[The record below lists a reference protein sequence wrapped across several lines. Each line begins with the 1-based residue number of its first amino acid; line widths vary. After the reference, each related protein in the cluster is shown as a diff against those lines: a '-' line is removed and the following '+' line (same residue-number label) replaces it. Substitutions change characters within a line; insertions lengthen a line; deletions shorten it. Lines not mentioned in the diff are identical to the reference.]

1 MWHWILGLN
10 AIWKVIL
17 GLFSSIALI
26 WAGWI
31 AMKSL
36 WSLVLETY
44 DAPILKI
51 FTEALRKYKMENP
64 ASALVTLQ
72 NVSITEVMKQ
82 SGRKQSS
89 VYATL
94 RRLEKRG
101 LLREIK
107 HGLWNFPP
115 IKVSDYDTPRRRTR
129 WH

>member
-1 MWHWILGLN
+1 
-10 AIWKVIL
+10 
-17 GLFSSIALI
+17 
-26 WAGWI
+26 
-31 AMKSL
+31 MKSL